1 MYWNYKQLIFIIT
14 EQSRTLYR
22 EVDGVINAK
31 QTRQLRPYAS
41 ISGPSRSISLET
53 PKAGYLKTNRG
64 FNANIN
70 HSAYSKNH
78 VLNSHDEY
86 SIPIIST
93 HNSSSTTTKK
103 LQYFNHLI
111 ILATT
116 AIILILKWKG
126 YSTYDQPIRFKTLQ
140 ITII

>member
-1 MYWNYKQLIFIIT
+1 MFWTYHHLIELLFITT

-22 EVDGVINAK
+22 EIDGVINAK

-41 ISGPSRSISLET
+41 LSGPSRSISLET

-78 VLNSHDEY
+78 VLNSHEEY
-86 SIPIIST
+86 SIPITST
-93 HNSSSTTTKK
+93 HNSATTTTKT

-111 ILATT
+111 IMATT
-116 AIILILKWKG
+116 AIILILKWKR
-126 YSTYDQPIRFKTLQ
+126 YSIRSTFPL
-140 ITII
+140 